1 MTPAA
6 RIAAAADLL
15 DEVIQGA
22 PAEKTLTNWARSN
35 RYAGSKDRAAV
46 RDHVYDALRCL
57 HSFAHLGGAMTGRGV
72 MIGALRAKGIA
83 PEELFTGEGYAPA
96 ALSDA
101 EHAFKAADP
110 DELIELDCP
119 PWLAPQLRAALGV
132 QFAPVMRAMRRRA
145 QIFLRVNTQK
155 ATLEQAV
162 EVLAGEEIETCQH
175 SLSPTA
181 LEVTQNPRRVRNSKA
196 YKDGL
201 VELQDAGS
209 QAIVDKIDLQ
219 NDLRVLDYCAGGG
232 GKALA
237 LAGRGLKKIFAHDKN
252 ADRMRD
258 LPERAK
264 RAGVDVEIL
273 QAEALKD
280 AAPFDLIVADVP
292 CSGSGTWRRA
302 PDEKWRLNAEKLDE
316 LCAIQA
322 GILDKI
328 TDLAGRNGAIAYI
341 TCSLLEREN
350 DAQIDAFLNRHPGW
364 ALKAK
369 TILTPLDGA
378 DGFFLALL
386 KRE

>member
-1 MTPAA
+1 M
-6 RIAAAADLL
+6 
-15 DEVIQGA
+15 
-22 PAEKTLTNWARSN
+22 
-35 RYAGSKDRAAV
+35 
-46 RDHVYDALRCL
+46 
-57 HSFAHLGGAMTGRGV
+57 
-72 MIGALRAKGIA
+72 
-83 PEELFTGEGYAPA
+83 
-96 ALSDA
+96 
-101 EHAFKAADP
+101 
-110 DELIELDCP
+110 
-119 PWLAPQLRAALGV
+119 
-132 QFAPVMRAMRRRA
+132 
-145 QIFLRVNTQK
+145 
-155 ATLEQAV
+155 
-162 EVLAGEEIETCQH
+162 
-175 SLSPTA
+175 
-181 LEVTQNPRRVRNSKA
+181 
-196 YKDGL
+196 